1 MFDLMALAYQTDMTR
16 VITFMV
22 GREESGVTYSQLGI
36 SDPHHPLSH
45 HQDNPEKIEKL
56 ARINAYHMQLFS
68 DFLVKL
74 HATPDGD
81 GSLLDHA
88 MFLYGGALRNSNKHT
103 TENLPI
109 VVAGGGGGALKGGRH
124 VICPKGTPLTDLQ
137 YTMLLKLGVPVESF
151 GGTQS
156 AINELSSLA

>member
-1 MFDLMALAYQTDMTR
+1 
-16 VITFMV
+16 
-22 GREESGVTYSQLGI
+22 
-36 SDPHHPLSH
+36 
-45 HQDNPEKIEKL
+45 
-56 ARINAYHMQLFS
+56 MQLFS